1 MEDAVLQSPA
11 RQLGEEAFDGIEPR
25 ARGWREVEGPAGMAG
40 EPFLDLVLLMRSVVV
55 ENDVDRFVFRHLAL
69 DTVEEADELLMAMA
83 LHVLPDDCS
92 VKHVERCEQRGCAMP
107 LVIVGHG
114 ARTALLHRQAGLGA
128 VERLDLRLLVDG
140 QDHRMSRRINI
151 EADDLGELFGE
162 NRIVRQFEAAP
173 SMRCKAMR
181 LPNLLHRR
189 DGQPDDLGHR
199 TCRPVGC
206 FVRRRFL
213 RQPDNLRRALPR
225 HRRLARWTGLVA
237 KQAIDAFV
245 HKALLPTPHAGLRL
259 ARRGHDRRGAQALA
273 AQQHD
278 TGSPDMLLR
287 TEGSQYNVAQTL
299 TVGGG
304 NGETDTIAH
313 PFRFARQQAVGNL
326 QSDSF
331 VPANPLV

>member
-1 MEDAVLQSPA
+1 MISPGLA
-11 RQLGEEAFDGIEPR
+11 FHAKGLGVEALYSRMKRLMADWRSTTEWKTPYFSRLRVSLAKKPSTALSHEHEVGVKWKVQ
-25 ARGWREVEGPAGMAG
+25 RGWRASHSWTLS
-40 EPFLDLVLLMRSVVV
+40 FFMRGVVV

-69 DTVEEADELLMAMA
+69 DPVEEADDLLMAMA
-83 LHVLPDDCS
+83 LHVLPDNCS

-140 QDHRMSRRINI
+140 QDHRMSRRIDI

-199 TCRPVGC
+199 TRRPVGC
-206 FVRRRFL
+206 FVQRRVCVNRTISATRSRGTGVLPGGRVLSRSRPSTPSCIKRSCQRHTQVFDLPVAAMIAEVPRPSLLSSTIRARQTCFCGLRGANTMSRRR
-213 RQPDNLRRALPR
+213 
-225 HRRLARWTGLVA
+225 
-237 KQAIDAFV
+237 
-245 HKALLPTPHAGLRL
+245 
-259 ARRGHDRRGAQALA
+259 
-273 AQQHD
+273 
-278 TGSPDMLLR
+278 
-287 TEGSQYNVAQTL
+287 
-299 TVGGG
+299 
-304 NGETDTIAH
+304 
-313 PFRFARQQAVGNL
+313 
-326 QSDSF
+326 
-331 VPANPLV
+331 